1 MNGTVFFGVILA
13 AVLHASWN
21 AIVKSSDDKF
31 LSMSAVVLG
40 HAPFALLAF
49 AWVWAMPALAA
60 WPFVIGSALL
70 HVGYQFF
77 LLWAYRIGDL
87 SHVYPIARGSAP
99 IVVTVISV
107 LVLGERLSPL
117 QLLAVALIGAGIM
130 SLLIVRDGDGLR
142 NGKAAIL
149 ALATSAFIAGY
160 TLVDGIGAREA
171 GTPIGF
177 YAWSTILNALLFA
190 VIMMIAKPGLLR
202 RVWPEARKTMAVGG
216 GASFIAYAIAVWG
229 FTQAPIALVAALR
242 ETSII
247 FALLIGV
254 LVMKERLNLAK
265 LLSTFIT
272 ASGAVLLRLA
282 R

>member
-1 MNGTVFFGVILA
+1 MSGTVFLAVIFA

-21 AIVKSSDDKF
+21 AMVKGSADNF
-31 LSMSAVVLG
+31 LSMTAVVLG

-49 AWVWAMPALAA
+49 GWVSAPAIVA
-60 WPFVIGSALL
+60 WPFVVGSALL
-70 HVGYQFF
+70 HVGYYLF

-87 SHVYPIARGSAP
+87 SHVYPIARGAAP
-99 IVVTVISV
+99 IIVTLISV
-107 LVLGERLSPL
+107 FLLGEGLSPL
-117 QLLAVALIGAGIM
+117 QLSAVVLIGTGIM
-130 SLLIVRDGDGLR
+130 SLLMVRDGDGLR

-160 TLVDGIGAREA
+160 TLVDGLGARKA
-171 GTPIGF
+171 GSPIGF
-177 YAWSTILNALLFA
+177 FAWSTILSALLFA
-190 VIMMIAKPGLLR
+190 LIMMITKPGLLR
-202 RVWPEARKTMAVGG
+202 RVWPEARTTAAIGG

-272 ASGAVLLRLA
+272 ASGAILLRLA